1 MLPYLAEEHG
11 SASEEQIFRESILL
25 FPMLC
30 VAILDLRQGR
40 SARRSLRIV
49 SRSAGSVNRLAFPH
63 RISL

>member
-1 MLPYLAEEHG
+1 MLPYLAEGHG
-11 SASEEQIFRESILL
+11 SASEEQIFRESFLL

-30 VAILDLRQGR
+30 VAILDLRPGR

-49 SRSAGSVNRLAFPH
+49 SRSAGSADRLAFPH